1 MVIINSY
8 AKNENKKGRLQKQ
21 RIGYNTM
28 EEAMKNIEE
37 THNLLEK
44 QYNEFLVKNNLGK
57 IKIEVVREGNKII
70 ATFSNENIGT
80 TQYFIEFEE

>member
-57 IKIEVVREGNKII
+57 IKKEVVREGNKII